1 MKGEIRMKDKG
12 LHSLSYGLYVI
23 GSKLDGKEAGCIV
36 NTVFQVTNE
45 NPLICISMSKE
56 NATLEA
62 IRQTGRFSVSI
73 LSEETDPSIIG
84 TFGFKSS
91 RQLNKFEGIRWKE
104 LKGVPLVMENI
115 PGYLICEPVK
125 ETDAETHVLI
135 LARVICAED
144 ESPFRPMTY
153 SYYHEVIKGKAP
165 KTAPTYS
172 SNETVGSEKG
182 SKSYICD
189 ICGYIYEGD
198 ITQEPDSYL
207 CPICGVDKSHF
218 KPQP

>member
-1 MKGEIRMKDKG
+1 MKDKG

-23 GSKLDGKEAGCIV
+23 GAKLNGKEAGCIV

-73 LSEETDPSIIG
+73 LSEETDPAIIG

-91 RQLNKFEGIRWKE
+91 RQVNKFEGIRWKE
-104 LKGVPLVMENI
+104 LEGVPLVMENI
-115 PGYLICEPVK
+115 PGYLICEPIN

-144 ESPFRPMTY
+144 EGSFRPMTY
-153 SYYHEVIKGKAP
+153 AYYHEVIKGKAP

-172 SNETVGSEKG
+172 SNETVERKKG
-182 SKSYICD
+182 SKSYKCD

-198 ITQEPDSYL
+198 ISQEPDSYL
-207 CPICGVDKSHF
+207 CPLCGVDKSHF
-218 KPQP
+218 KLQS

>member
-1 MKGEIRMKDKG
+1 
-12 LHSLSYGLYVI
+12 
-23 GSKLDGKEAGCIV
+23 
-36 NTVFQVTNE
+36 
-45 NPLICISMSKE
+45 
-56 NATLEA
+56 
-62 IRQTGRFSVSI
+62 
-73 LSEETDPSIIG
+73 
-84 TFGFKSS
+84 
-91 RQLNKFEGIRWKE
+91 
-104 LKGVPLVMENI
+104 
-115 PGYLICEPVK
+115 
-125 ETDAETHVLI
+125 
-135 LARVICAED
+135 
-144 ESPFRPMTY
+144 MTY

-172 SNETVGSEKG
+172 SNETVESKKG